1 MRRSLRS
8 SSMPSGAC
16 EVRYWR
22 PERWYSRRLAGSMK
36 PNASLDVLWPARR
49 AVETRG
55 LALAVGAVC
64 SLKRRS
70 DDLVDR
76 CDALVAQTFEAGCV
90 DFAVTAYRANP
101 ELLSALLASG
111 SVRDQVVY
119 LIRRAG
125 DVERTEALGFS
136 LNAAVDPSSTL
147 SAREREVYDLLC
159 EGLSNAEIAR
169 RLYISP
175 STVKAHVHHVF
186 DKLGGVRSR
195 SALALDAA
203 RRRYATSAAAAT
215 DDDSSP
221 SAVDGRTVPNPGPRA
236 VR

>member
-1 MRRSLRS
+1 MNAEHALQNAYAIRMRVLLQAGALEEACATEPPVIDHALRS
-8 SSMPSGAC
+8 MRGEVLASRALVLATIGRVDEAERLIGRAAAC
-16 EVRYWR
+16 TK
-22 PERWYSRRLAGSMK
+22 G
-36 PNASLDVLWPARR
+36 
-49 AVETRG
+49 VETRG

-136 LNAAVDPSSTL
+136 LNAAVDPSST
-147 SAREREVYDLLC
+147 SAREREVYNLLC

-169 RLYISP
+169 RLFISP

-186 DKLGGVRSR
+186 DKLRSQI
-195 SALALDAA
+195 
-203 RRRYATSAAAAT
+203 T
-215 DDDSSP
+215 
-221 SAVDGRTVPNPGPRA
+221 
-236 VR
+236 